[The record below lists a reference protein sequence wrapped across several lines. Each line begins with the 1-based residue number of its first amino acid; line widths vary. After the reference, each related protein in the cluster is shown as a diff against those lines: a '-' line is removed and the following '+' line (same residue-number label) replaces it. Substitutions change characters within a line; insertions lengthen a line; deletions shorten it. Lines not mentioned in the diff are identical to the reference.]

1 MERTVCELFAGVGG
15 FRCGLNAIHGPE
27 DMRIGGARSMGGGH
41 PTEGEH
47 SVEGG
52 HPTEGEHS
60 VEVGHPMEGERSREE
75 KWSTVWFNQWEP
87 AEKNTQYAHDCYVYH
102 FGTCLDKAGQDTTNV
117 DIEEVDK
124 SLIPDFNLLVGGFP
138 CQDYSVASSLA
149 TSRGLEGKKG
159 ILWWSIRK
167 VLEVK
172 RPPFVLLENVDRL
185 LKSPASQRGRDF
197 GIMLACFR
205 DAGYAVEWRV
215 INAADYGLPQRRRR
229 IFIFACRED
238 TAYCARQE
246 RAAGYGRRAAG
257 EARKVDVADGEA
269 QKANVADREAR
280 KVDVVAEEVRKVD
293 AADGETRKVD
303 AADGEVRKAN
313 VADGEARKAG
323 AAALIS
329 AAGFFAGTFP
339 VGPVGAEQ
347 IKAQE
352 LPESLGELSASFR
365 FGFENAGV
373 MRDGMVYTAKTM
385 PSYQGP
391 QMTLGDIM
399 EQGDV
404 EENYFIPEERLY
416 YTSPEITRSDET
428 RESLSKEQRKTWQYL
443 KGAKKLL
450 REAASGHAYVFS
462 EGAIP
467 MVDEYDKPA
476 RTMLTSEGSFSRTTH
491 IVKDKRTGR
500 IRLLTAGETERIQ
513 GFPTDH
519 TKYCLTEGKV
529 VEMPLN
535 KRRFMM
541 GNALVVGLVE
551 RMGEALEAIFKDED

>member
-15 FRCGLNAIHGPE
+15 FRCGLNAIQTPE
-27 DMRIGGARSMGGGH
+27 DMKK
-41 PTEGEH
+41 
-47 SVEGG
+47 
-52 HPTEGEHS
+52 
-60 VEVGHPMEGERSREE
+60 EE
-75 KWSTVWFNQWEP
+75 KWRTVWFNQWEP

-197 GIMLACFR
+197 GVILACFR
-205 DAGYAVEWRV
+205 DEGYGVEWRV
-215 INAADYGLPQRRRR
+215 INAADYGMPQRRRR
-229 IFIFACRED
+229 TFLFAWRED
-238 TAYCARQE
+238 TVYDGRQAQATGYE
-246 RAAGYGRRAAG
+246 REGRETERKFSAGTALSG
-257 EARKVDVADGEA
+257 E
-269 QKANVADREAR
+269 
-280 KVDVVAEEVRKVD
+280 
-293 AADGETRKVD
+293 
-303 AADGEVRKAN
+303 
-313 VADGEARKAG
+313 
-323 AAALIS
+323 
-329 AAGFFAGTFP
+329 GFFAGAFP
-339 VGPVGAEQ
+339 VDTVDAGE
-347 IKAQE
+347 IKVQK
-352 LPESLGELSASFR
+352 LPEGLGELSDSFR
-365 FGFENAGV
+365 FGFENAGL
-373 MRDGMVYTAKTM
+373 MRDGVIYTAAVA
-385 PSYQGP
+385 PRYQGERV
-391 QMTLGDIM
+391 TLGDIM
-399 EQGDV
+399 ES
-404 EENYFIPEERLY
+404 EEVDAGYFIPKERLY
-416 YTSPEITRSDET
+416 YTDPNVTHSDET
-428 RESLSKEQRKTWQYL
+428 KEELSKDRRKTWQYL

-450 REAASGHAYVFS
+450 RKAANGHTYVFS

-491 IVKDKRTGR
+491 IVKDKMTGN
-500 IRLLTAGETERIQ
+500 IRLLTANETERIQ
-513 GFPTDH
+513 CFPTDH
-519 TKYCLTEGKV
+519 TKYCATKDGII
-529 VEMPLN
+529 EMPLN

-551 RMGEALEAIFKDED
+551 RMGEVLEEIFEAEL

>member
-27 DMRIGGARSMGGGH
+27 DMR
-41 PTEGEH
+41 
-47 SVEGG
+47 
-52 HPTEGEHS
+52 
-60 VEVGHPMEGERSREE
+60 MEGEPSMEEEHSMEEGQSMEEGHSREE

-149 TSRGLEGKKG
+149 SSRGLEGKKG

-238 TAYCARQE
+238 TACCGRQE
-246 RAAGYGRRAAG
+246 RAAGYERRPAEARKADVADG
-257 EARKVDVADGEA
+257 EARKVD
-269 QKANVADREAR
+269 
-280 KVDVVAEEVRKVD
+280 
-293 AADGETRKVD
+293 AADW
-303 AADGEVRKAN
+303 
-313 VADGEARKAG
+313 EARKAG

-365 FGFENAGV
+365 FGFENAGM
-373 MRDGMVYTAKTM
+373 MRDGMVYTAKTA
-385 PSYQGP
+385 PSYQGR

-467 MVDEYDKPA
+467 MVDEYHKPPGPCSPPRGA
-476 RTMLTSEGSFSRTTH
+476 SAGPPISLRTKEPGGSGS
-491 IVKDKRTGR
+491 
-500 IRLLTAGETERIQ
+500 
-513 GFPTDH
+513 
-519 TKYCLTEGKV
+519 
-529 VEMPLN
+529 
-535 KRRFMM
+535 
-541 GNALVVGLVE
+541 
-551 RMGEALEAIFKDED
+551 